1 MKIFIGR
8 FDQTK
13 LNKSM
18 KAAKTL
24 FILFLIMI
32 TRISFSQEKEPAI
45 IKESFIPLLDSLI
58 QPPQDCKAA
67 FDLMTYDSIGGTLVY
82 NNLLKEQSE
91 RINKLYTEL
100 TIMENKFKSER
111 SSMPKIPNGSGPPSG
126 GPPSGGPPSGGPP
139 PGGMGPPG
147 GNNNMPDEMK
157 DLQEDM
163 RDAVTDIDRITVTR
177 EKLKYE
183 LKRSTEN
190 TNAEL
195 HKTLQ
200 TDTEIHINIV
210 NQLLVSVS
218 KDYDKTFR
226 SMRENMLKLD
236 DIIKKYDYGSKIK
249 FSPIKAEIVK
259 LQFEQISNIK
269 FLLNVTKELAA
280 IGSKFYME
288 SQN

>member
-111 SSMPKIPNGSGPPSG
+111 SSMPKIPNAA
-126 GPPSGGPPSGGPP
+126 
-139 PGGMGPPG
+139 
-147 GNNNMPDEMK
+147 
-157 DLQEDM
+157 DLRQVDLRQVDHRQEDH
-163 RDAVTDIDRITVTR
+163 RQEDLLRGEWDLREETIICRTR
-177 EKLKYE
+177 
-183 LKRSTEN
+183 
-190 TNAEL
+190 
-195 HKTLQ
+195 
-200 TDTEIHINIV
+200 
-210 NQLLVSVS
+210 
-218 KDYDKTFR
+218 
-226 SMRENMLKLD
+226 
-236 DIIKKYDYGSKIK
+236 
-249 FSPIKAEIVK
+249 
-259 LQFEQISNIK
+259 
-269 FLLNVTKELAA
+269 
-280 IGSKFYME
+280 
-288 SQN
+288 